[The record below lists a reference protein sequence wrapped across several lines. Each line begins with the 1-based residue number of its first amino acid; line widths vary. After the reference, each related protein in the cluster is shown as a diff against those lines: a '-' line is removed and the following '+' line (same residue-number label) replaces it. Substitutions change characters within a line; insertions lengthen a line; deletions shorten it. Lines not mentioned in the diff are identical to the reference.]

1 MNHGFGFTESGGIR
15 HPETSSYPI
24 LTTVREAGSF
34 PSYIGALISRRVEV
48 SGLFEP
54 SLALKPYSHWDGFLR
69 GRFIGWW
76 VWVGLKVSEPVAAPG
91 GGKN

>member
-54 SLALKPYSHWDGFLR
+54 SLALKPFSHWEGFLK
-69 GRFIGWW
+69 GRFVGRW
-76 VWVGLKVSEPVAAPG
+76 VCVGEKGRETVAAPG